1 MWPLRIVRIAD
12 RSMEPTIK
20 DGGFVLAIFSFFR
33 VRLGDVVLLRRPS
46 SNVLIIKRVLR
57 ISDGKVWVEG
67 DNSRESSDSRKFG
80 WIDSKDIAGKVL
92 MRF

>member
-20 DGGFVLAIFSFFR
+20 DGSFVLATFSFFCI
-33 VRLGDVVLLRRPS
+33 RLGDVVLLRHPS
-46 SNVLIIKRVLR
+46 SEMLIIKRVLR
-57 ISDGKVWVEG
+57 ISDGMVWLEG
-67 DNSRESSDSRKFG
+67 DNNKESSDSRKFG
-80 WIDSKDIAGKVL
+80 WINSKYIAGKVL